1 MKIIFSPSK
10 EMREENIFE
19 QKIEEHTMPRFE
31 EKTLFLNKKLKNKSL
46 DEIANIMKLKG
57 NLLEKTYENIKN
69 FDKLKSI
76 PAISMYYGVAFKELD
91 LIDYSKENLNYL
103 ADNVFILSAFY
114 GASSP
119 FDLLK
124 NYRLDMTMNILE
136 GGLYNFWK
144 KDINDYLQS
153 ILKKDEILLNLASGE
168 FSKLIDKKVIDI
180 ISLDFREEKNGIF
193 KSVSSYSKQA
203 RGKFLDYII
212 KNRIE
217 DVEKIKNI
225 EIAGYK
231 FNENLSDERNFIFTR

>member
-1 MKIIFSPSK
+1 MKLIFSPSK

>member
-91 LIDYSKENLNYL
+91 LIDYSKESLNYL

-114 GASSP
+114 GISSP

-153 ILKKDEILLNLASGE
+153 ILKKDEVLLNLASGE
-168 FSKLIDKKVIDI
+168 FSKLIDKKVIDM
-180 ISLDFREEKNGIF
+180 ISLDFREEKNGVF

-212 KNRIE
+212 KNRVE
-217 DVEKIKNI
+217 DVKKIKNI

-231 FNENLSDERNFIFTR
+231 FNENLSDERNFIFIR

>member
-19 QKIEEHTMPRFE
+19 QKIEEHTMPHFE
-31 EKTLFLNKKLKNKSL
+31 EKTLLLNKKLKNKSL

-91 LIDYSKENLNYL
+91 LIDYSKESLNYL

-114 GASSP
+114 GVSFS

-144 KDINDYLQS
+144 NDINDYLQS
-153 ILKKDEILLNLASGE
+153 ILKKNEILLNLASGE
-168 FSKLIDKKVIDI
+168 FSKLIDKKVIDM
-180 ISLDFREEKNGIF
+180 ISLDFREEKNGVF

-231 FNENLSDERNFIFTR
+231 FNKNLSDERNLIFTR

>member
-168 FSKLIDKKVIDI
+168 FSKLIDKKVIDM
-180 ISLDFREEKNGIF
+180 ISLDFREEKNGVF

-231 FNENLSDERNFIFTR
+231 FNKNLSDERKLIFTR

>member
-91 LIDYSKENLNYL
+91 LIDYSKESLNYL

-114 GASSP
+114 GVSSP

-144 KDINDYLQS
+144 NDINDYLQS
-153 ILKKDEILLNLASGE
+153 ILKKNEILLNLASGE
-168 FSKLIDKKVIDI
+168 FSKLIDKKVIDM
-180 ISLDFREEKNGIF
+180 ISLDFREEKNGVF

-231 FNENLSDERNFIFTR
+231 FNKNLSDERNLIFTR

>member
-19 QKIEEHTMPRFE
+19 QKIEEYTMPHFE

-91 LIDYSKENLNYL
+91 LIDYSKESLNYL

-114 GASSP
+114 GVSSP

-168 FSKLIDKKVIDI
+168 FSKLIDKKVIDM
-180 ISLDFREEKNGIF
+180 ISLDFREEKNGVF

-212 KNRIE
+212 KNRVE
-217 DVEKIKNI
+217 DIEKIKNI

>member
-19 QKIEEHTMPRFE
+19 QKIEGHTMPRFE

-231 FNENLSDERNFIFTR
+231 FNENLSDERNFIFIR

>member
-168 FSKLIDKKVIDI
+168 FSKLIDRKVTDM
-180 ISLDFREEKNGIF
+180 ISLDFREEKNGVF

>member
-231 FNENLSDERNFIFTR
+231 FNENLSDERNFIFIR

>member
-19 QKIEEHTMPRFE
+19 QKIEEYTMPRFE
-31 EKTLFLNKKLKNKSL
+31 EKTLFLNKTLKNKSL

-91 LIDYSKENLNYL
+91 LIDYSKESLNYL

-114 GASSP
+114 GVSSP

-168 FSKLIDKKVIDI
+168 FSKLIDKKVIDM
-180 ISLDFREEKNGIF
+180 ISLDFREEKNGVF

-212 KNRIE
+212 KNRIK
-217 DVEKIKNI
+217 DVKKIKNI
-225 EIAGYK
+225 EIADYK

>member
-91 LIDYSKENLNYL
+91 LIDYSKESLNYL

-114 GASSP
+114 GVSFS

-124 NYRLDMTMNILE
+124 NYRLDMTMTILE

-144 KDINDYLQS
+144 NDINNYLQS
-153 ILKKDEILLNLASGE
+153 ILKKNEILLNLASGE
-168 FSKLIDKKVIDI
+168 FSKLIDKKVIDM
-180 ISLDFREEKNGIF
+180 ISLDFREEKNGVF

-231 FNENLSDERNFIFTR
+231 FNKNLSDERNLIFTR